1 MSFPDDPQA
10 NLPPDSPR
18 ALALTMIEAI
28 KAGHARRDELA
39 RQQQEEKLR
48 RIRVIFDT
56 LTGPEGYLFSRITA
70 AIAEDAKSIQIPCGN
85 ASAEE
90 LAAALRMIPGVLIG
104 PFNTTHAT
112 AITVAWSVEQAQ
124 TALRIADAP
133 AVQAGPGPNS
143 DGSWENPSWSPNRPD

>member
-1 MSFPDDPQA
+1 M
-10 NLPPDSPR
+10 
-18 ALALTMIEAI
+18 LAAI

-56 LTGPEGYLFSRITA
+56 LTGPDGYLFGRIA
-70 AIAEDAKSIQIPCGN
+70 DAIAEGAKSIQIPCGN

-90 LAAALRMIPGVLIG
+90 LAAALRMIPGILIG

-112 AITVAWSVEQAQ
+112 ALTVAWSAEQAQ
-124 TALRIADAP
+124 AALRLVDAAPSVPEVKTWDSAAD
-133 AVQAGPGPNS
+133 
-143 DGSWENPSWSPNRPD
+143 DGRGAWSPNRPD